1 MQKGLYKFIKNAS
14 IIFCVMLAGIICA
27 SRVFAYQFMADY
39 VEIDHGVKT
48 EGKLFKGEN
57 ATRFE
62 IKSGKKQ
69 NFIQVTRYDKGLIW
83 LLDTDKK
90 TYQESHVPNLSN
102 IFGKNREPIIVANG
116 ANFTREYV
124 GEENIDSYNM
134 RKFVVKSTYNLK
146 GDSVS
151 DVYYEWYRTDF
162 PLPVKTSN
170 IDGTVTTEYKNIRF
184 RQLNPAMF
192 EKPKGY
198 KKISEEEN

>member
-1 MQKGLYKFIKNAS
+1 MTRNLINKITKKAS
-14 IIFCVMLAGIICA
+14 IIFFIMLAMIICVSQA
-27 SRVFAYQFMADY
+27 FAYQFMADY
-39 VEIDHGVKT
+39 IEIDHGEKT

-69 NFIQVTRYDKGLIW
+69 NTIQVTRYDKGLIW
-83 LLDTDKK
+83 LIDVNKK

-102 IFGKNREPIIVANG
+102 SFGVSREPIIVANG

-124 GEENIDSYNM
+124 GEEKIDSYSM
-134 RKFVVKSTYNLK
+134 RKFIVKTTYNLK
-146 GDSVS
+146 GESVN

-170 IDGTVTTEYKNIRF
+170 LDGTVTTEYKNIKF
-184 RQLNPAMF
+184 RKIDTAMF
-192 EKPKGY
+192 ATPKGF
-198 KKISEEEN
+198 KKIVVE